1 MIINLTA
8 KERCAGQSVC
18 VRVYLCD
25 TMLQR
30 ACHKVPIRIALLCF
44 REHRLQKAPQLY
56 TKNMKRLTSEKKQT
70 SMFSH

>member
-25 TMLQR
+25 TMLQK
-30 ACHKVPIRIALLCF
+30 ACHKVPIRITLLGF
-44 REHRLQKAPQLY
+44 ENTIFKKNPSSVLKIWNDSNQKNTL
-56 TKNMKRLTSEKKQT
+56 
-70 SMFSH
+70 HDV

>member
-25 TMLQR
+25 TMLQK
-30 ACHKVPIRIALLCF
+30 ACHKDYFTVFLRTPSSKKTLAL
-44 REHRLQKAPQLY
+44 Y
-56 TKNMKRLTSEKKQT
+56 
-70 SMFSH
+70 